1 MVRGWSYFKGAIDGS
16 SNLVLPEV
24 LNWFTADIAFHS
36 VHHLCERIPN
46 YKLRE
51 CHRLH
56 ADLLKGCTYLSL
68 RDIPGCFDL
77 ILWDS
82 DAEELVSIDEALAA
96 ATR

>member
-1 MVRGWSYFKGAIDGS
+1 M
-16 SNLVLPEV
+16 LPEV

-46 YKLRE
+46 YRLRE

-68 RDIPGCFDL
+68 RDIPRCFDL